1 MKGNGKTPPPPA
13 ASVTGWD
20 DERHVQVR
28 QAPVT
33 PGDHFDFHT
42 SNLENEAEARDDR
55 IRELTAEIR
64 AMERARKQRWGM
76 APPHKTKRREL
87 WVCINRELFFWLA
100 CVVGLLTVVLV
111 YVS

>member
-20 DERHVQVR
+20 DPRHVEVR

-42 SNLENEAEARDDR
+42 SNLENEAQAREDR

-64 AMERARKQRWGM
+64 AMERTRNRRWEMHPRRPPARNP
-76 APPHKTKRREL
+76 A
-87 WVCINRELFFWLA
+87 LFFILA
-100 CVVGLLTVVLV
+100 CVLAALTVAGVA

>member
-20 DERHVQVR
+20 DPRHVEVR
-28 QAPVT
+28 HAPTT

-42 SNLENEAEARDDR
+42 SNLENEAQAREDR

-64 AMERARKQRWGM
+64 AMERARSRRWEM
-76 APPHKTKRREL
+76 HPRRPPAR
-87 WVCINRELFFWLA
+87 NPALFFILA
-100 CVVGLLTVVLV
+100 CVLAALTVAGVA